1 MRKGLLASSNP
12 ADCALAILAGGGDQ
26 RIGEIVGR
34 LVRLQ
39 GAERER
45 ALAQL
50 VVLSGLRG
58 LPAKVEWE
66 IEHMSV
72 AIDIT
77 KNPILLRIHREA
89 EQKGRVDLLALQLD
103 AKFGPLPKWASDRL
117 EQATPAQATRWARKA
132 LVADTLEGVLGKKSS
147 SR

>member
-26 RIGEIVGR
+26 WIGEIVGR

-45 ALAQL
+45 AFAQL

-89 EQKGRVDLLALQLD
+89 EQK
-103 AKFGPLPKWASDRL
+103 
-117 EQATPAQATRWARKA
+117 
-132 LVADTLEGVLGKKSS
+132 
-147 SR
+147 